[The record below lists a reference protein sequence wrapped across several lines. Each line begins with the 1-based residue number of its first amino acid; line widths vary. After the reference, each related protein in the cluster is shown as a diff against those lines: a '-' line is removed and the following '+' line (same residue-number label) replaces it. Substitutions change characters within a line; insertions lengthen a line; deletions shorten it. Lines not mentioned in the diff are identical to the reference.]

1 MTSLIGRRLGRYEL
15 RAELGRGG
23 MARVYRAV
31 DTLLQRQ
38 VAIKVLAAQLSMD
51 PEFVRRFDR
60 EATTAANLR
69 HPAIVT
75 IYDVGEQDGLHF
87 IAMEFVA
94 GRSLHAV
101 LEERTSLGLGYA
113 VSILEPVARALD
125 FAHAQGAIHRDIKP
139 HNMLI
144 DRDGRVLLTD
154 FGIAQ
159 TPDSDGER
167 LTRTGIFMGTPEY
180 ISPEQAEAR
189 RVDGR
194 SDLYALGVVAYE
206 IITGRVPF
214 SGATPQLIVAHAQ
227 LPPPAPTSVLAYLPG
242 ELDEVLARALA
253 KRPERR
259 YPSGQALVDALR
271 SVAER
276 YGTPLA
282 TREQVAAL
290 ADSAGVPP
298 VPPIPQPVP
307 APPVRPHFEAARE
320 QPRTVPARP
329 AVVPPRPPTSEV
341 RPQPVPRPQPAIG
354 STRPQTSPG
363 SARPQPGSARPQ
375 TVGAPRTQPGGAR
388 VYRERRS
395 RVESSPLPVLLIGLL
410 LVLLTGAFIFLVAR
424 GLANG
429 PARFPTASPPTPM
442 LAPPTETPPSPTAA
456 LVSTML
462 PVPSP
467 EPAAPTLLPATAPPT
482 NIPPAPPV
490 PTEAPQPRPSVPPPP
505 PTLTPTLP
513 TATLTPEPPTA
524 TPLPPSATPTA
535 TLVPTATATEI
546 PPILSNTP
554 VFVGTITPTPN
565 AP

>member
-23 MARVYRAV
+23 MARVYRAL

-75 IYDVGEQDGLHF
+75 IYDVDEQDGLHY
-87 IAMEFVA
+87 IAMEFVD

-101 LEERTSLGLGYA
+101 LEEHTTLGLGYA
-113 VSILEPVARALD
+113 VSILGPVAEALD
-125 FAHAQGAIHRDIKP
+125 FAHAKGAIHRDIKP
-139 HNMLI
+139 HNILI
-144 DRDGRVLLTD
+144 DHDGRVLLTD

-214 SGATPQLIVAHAQ
+214 AGATPQLIVAHSQ
-227 LPPPAPTSVLAYLPG
+227 LPPPPPTSVVAHLPG
-242 ELDEVLARALA
+242 ELDEVLAKALA

-259 YPSGQALVDALR
+259 YPSGQALVEALR
-271 SVAER
+271 SVATR

-290 ADSAGVPP
+290 TDTAGVPP
-298 VPPIPQPVP
+298 QPPIPQPVP
-307 APPVRPHFEAARE
+307 SP
-320 QPRTVPARP
+320 PARP
-329 AVVPPRPPTSEV
+329 APV
-341 RPQPVPRPQPAIG
+341 RPEPVRPAPRQQTPSGRAQATPAASGPRPQSAPRPAAG
-354 STRPQTSPG
+354 TTRAQAPPAPRPQTGASRG
-363 SARPQPGSARPQ
+363 YGKRRPEGNQL
-375 TVGAPRTQPGGAR
+375 
-388 VYRERRS
+388 
-395 RVESSPLPVLLIGLL
+395 PLLLIGLL
-410 LVLLTGAFIFLVAR
+410 LVLLTGTLIFLAAR
-424 GLANG
+424 SLANG
-429 PARFPTASPPTPM
+429 PVRFPTTPPASATPALPGVAPPTVLPTGGLSGTALPVTTATPSATAATPAPTAPSATLPTTAAPPT
-442 LAPPTETPPSPTAA
+442 LAPPRPTQPPAATVTPPPAVATSSATPEPPT
-456 LVSTML
+456 LT
-462 PVPSP
+462 PSP
-467 EPAAPTLLPATAPPT
+467 E
-482 NIPPAPPV
+482 
-490 PTEAPQPRPSVPPPP
+490 P
-505 PTLTPTLP
+505 PTLTPTATA
-513 TATLTPEPPTA
+513 TATLTATA
-524 TPLPPSATPTA
+524 TP
-535 TLVPTATATEI
+535 TEE
-546 PPILSNTP
+546 PPILDGTP
-554 VFVGTITPTPN
+554 IFVGTSTP